1 MRSMVLISLVLMF
14 SSPIKGDDFGTQ
26 QLSELVSRGQL
37 LCASALLYF
46 NPDERT
52 PDPRSLT
59 AVYHHLN
66 TLDTY
71 VLQLG
76 HPPQLLQPLRAMQR
90 TFGELD
96 ALPRQQRRRNS
107 ALLEQLLTQQRL
119 LQLAAS
125 AAYRKARAGAGPAVS
140 LQLLNGQSQEM
151 AALLLDYQLRHSP
164 SVNGSSWLLDGERL
178 LALDQAIEK
187 RFDDMQSA
195 IAEHAAVLGRVR
207 SQYQFVRPL
216 LQVRSGRAHGGAEFY
231 LSRAVLDLDELAMTI
246 LLGTP

>member
-1 MRSMVLISLVLMF
+1 MRSIALICLLFMLC
-14 SSPIKGDDFGTQ
+14 SPVKGEEYATQ

-46 NPDERT
+46 NPNQRT

-76 HPPQLLQPLRAMQR
+76 QPPQLVQPLRAMQR

-96 ALPRQQRRRNS
+96 ALPRQQRQRNPV
-107 ALLEQLLTQQRL
+107 LLEQLLMQHRQLQQ
-119 LQLAAS
+119 AAS
-125 AAYRKARAGAGPAVS
+125 AAYRQAEAEAGPAVPV
-140 LQLLNGQSQEM
+140 QLLNRQSQEM
-151 AALLLDYQLRHSP
+151 ATLLLDYQLRHSP
-164 SVNGSSWLLDGERL
+164 SLNSSSWLLDGERL
-178 LALDQAIEK
+178 QALDQAIEK
-187 RFDDMQSA
+187 RFDGMQAA
-195 IAEHAAVLGRVR
+195 IAEHAAVLGRIR
-207 SQYQFVRPL
+207 SQYQFVRPQ
-216 LQVRSGRAHGGAEFY
+216 LQARSGRAHGGAEFY

-246 LLGTP
+246 LQGTP